1 MWGEGSWEKALR
13 GPPGRLLLTQKG
25 QLCRNLSSLC
35 SSAKQKY
42 RDSFGGGKG
51 GFVCQAKGKHIR
63 LETQEL
69 PLSPV
74 SREGLY
80 PQRR

>member
-1 MWGEGSWEKALR
+1 MSGYCITALGYELTDELLMLPKYWPSVHQYEKEIR
-13 GPPGRLLLTQKG
+13 RQ
-25 QLCRNLSSLC
+25 
-35 SSAKQKY
+35 
-42 RDSFGGGKG
+42 SFGGGKG